1 MCVPRWRR
9 EVSREGGREGE
20 REGGREVSWEGGREG
35 EREEE
40 EKHTL
45 GETKGMVERNGQ
57 STRSN
62 L

>member
-1 MCVPRWRR
+1 M
-9 EVSREGGREGE
+9 SL
-20 REGGREVSWEGGREG
+20 EGGREG

-45 GETKGMVERNGQ
+45 GETKRMVERNGL